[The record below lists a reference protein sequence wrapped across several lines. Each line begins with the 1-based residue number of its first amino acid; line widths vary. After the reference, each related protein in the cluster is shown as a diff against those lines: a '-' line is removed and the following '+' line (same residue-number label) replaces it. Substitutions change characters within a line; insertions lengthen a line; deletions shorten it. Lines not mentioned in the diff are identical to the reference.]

1 MLFQFDIS
9 GFEWMLGLGIMFGLA
24 FVMTALTFKNM
35 SCFFIWLLIFSGV
48 VIWAGLLPLWVL
60 ILCILL
66 LGVVLYL
73 EVNDKGVNSE

>member
-35 SCFFIWLLIFSGV
+35 SCFFIWLSIFSGV